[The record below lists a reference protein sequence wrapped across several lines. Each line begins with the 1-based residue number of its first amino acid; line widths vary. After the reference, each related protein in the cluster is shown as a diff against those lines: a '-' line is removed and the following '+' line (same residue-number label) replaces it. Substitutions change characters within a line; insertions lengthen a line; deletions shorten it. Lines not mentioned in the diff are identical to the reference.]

1 MKNKILNW
9 IDYNINIK
17 NKVFTKEL
25 LNNNL
30 NKFWNEIVENKLSDN
45 QHIWFLFRL
54 KWADGTYVTVGKL
67 QRLNKEDRDFI
78 LEFIINEIEDK
89 SEYYKTTNIISM
101 VFSYNIKNGRAKEKL
116 ILENII
122 NIPYQDYQHHKLP
135 ITINPLEYGKL
146 IEQIDNKYWIQINK
160 TNSVIIN
167 QVNNVNEV
175 KFYRSGEL
183 KYIYSDKIINDLTF
197 IRCLDNKQ
205 FTFVNNELVLLTVEK
220 TSKFIEPLKEAWKYI

>member
-101 VFSYNIKNGRAKEKL
+101 VFSYNIKNGRAKENL

>member
-220 TSKFIEPLKEAWKYI
+220 TVNSLNH